1 MNYSKVIL
9 QRQIFSKTRAIGL
22 TTMVLTVFLC
32 SSCDLLGDLTG
43 IVQPD
48 DFEPNNSL
56 TDAYPIEQGT
66 IYDAH
71 IAENDADFF
80 SFTTTHGSATFDEV
94 EISVKDVGPE
104 LMIGVAVYNSD
115 GEFVKKNNVATKGAN
130 LTWVLRDLQSDETY
144 YVRFSGTWG
153 GKTDWE
159 IDGIGDHDSE
169 GAYSF
174 RVMNLNANDDF
185 SGNHS
190 INDAYSLTT
199 GQSYDGVLVSKYEAD
214 FFSFTPTSESMQLQ
228 VTNVGSD
235 MIIGVALYFPNF
247 ELADNFSASTE
258 GANYTLNLTS
268 MNTEVTYYFRFS
280 GVWDGGWTVNGI
292 GDHYG
297 YGPYT
302 FVLVDNPN

>member
-1 MNYSKVIL
+1 MNYLKVYF
-9 QRQIFSKTRAIGL
+9 RKFSKTRAIGL

-32 SSCDLLGDLTG
+32 GSCDLLGDLTG

-48 DFEPNNSL
+48 DFEPNNSISE
-56 TDAYPIEQGT
+56 AYPIEQGT

-80 SFTTTHGSATFDEV
+80 SFTTTHGSSTFDEV

-104 LMIGVAVYNSD
+104 LMIGAAVYNSD
-115 GEFVKKNNVATKGAN
+115 GEIVKKNNVATEGAN

-153 GKTDWE
+153 GKTGWE
-159 IDGIGDHDSE
+159 VDGIGDHDSE

-174 RVMNLNANDDF
+174 KVMNLDANDDF
-185 SGNHS
+185 AGNHS
-190 INDAYSLTT
+190 LNEAHPIIADETYN
-199 GQSYDGVLVSKYEAD
+199 GVLVSKYEAD
-214 FFSFTPTSESMQLQ
+214 YFSFTPTSENMQLQ

-235 MIIGVALYFPNF
+235 LIIGVAMYLPNL
-247 ELADNFSASTE
+247 ELAGNGGAKTA
-258 GANYTLNLTS
+258 GANYTLNLS
-268 MNTEVTYYFRFS
+268 NMNTSATYYLRFS
-280 GVWDGGWTVNGI
+280 GTWGGNVNYTVDGI
-292 GDHYG
+292 GDYYN
-297 YGPYT
+297 YGPYN